1 MLNGVFQRH
10 AQIVIVIGWAVAVG
24 YHIVRSVMKKT
35 GTEDGLEV
43 LDGDETLER
52 AILRSRGSADESFA
66 VHSDGVRVG
75 TLKMTRRSEG
85 ACTLLDRKFA
95 VCVCEPSPL
104 HSQWL
109 KRMAKRR
116 HLITGRIPPFHR

>member
-1 MLNGVFQRH
+1 M
-10 AQIVIVIGWAVAVG
+10 G

-52 AILRSRGSADESFA
+52 AILRSRGAADKSFA

-75 TLKMTRRSEG
+75 TLKMT
-85 ACTLLDRKFA
+85 D
-95 VCVCEPSPL
+95 V
-104 HSQWL
+104 L
-109 KRMAKRR
+109 KA
-116 HLITGRIPPFHR
+116 LVPP